1 MILHKLLQIYNR
13 IPLRVFTISITLI
26 LAILAFGSSAGD
38 SLTVDESP
46 HIAAGYSYVVEG
58 DYRLNPE
65 HPPLP
70 KLLSG
75 ISIWVGDKITHQNIY
90 FPNNIS
96 AWTDKVNAQWDMG
109 YAFLFKSGNDA
120 NTIIWWARLPTII
133 VLLLGLPYIIYSVFY
148 HTKDKSIALIS
159 GILYAFSPNIIA
171 HGRLVTTDLIASLSF
186 LIVIDIWIRYLQN
199 QSGKNIFY
207 LILAIAFAFLSKF
220 STILLLPLIFLTG
233 FGYIWIKYWSYNQ
246 QILSKSL
253 ILIRDGIIVALG
265 VFVIINFVYWITMR
279 NMSIDTQLQ
288 LVQESF
294 PQDNQISDITKQT
307 LSNIIQFPGLQYFG
321 QYLLGQAMVVQ
332 RVGGGNTTFLLGK
345 FTNQSF
351 IEYFPLTYL
360 LKENI
365 AIILTLIAIILASII
380 GIIKHFNFK
389 IFGKYKTKILNY
401 WYEIT
406 VFIMIIIYWFI
417 SIRGNLNLGIRH
429 ILPAVTLTYI
439 LIAFGIVKI
448 LIPLRFSKVLLSVFL
463 IWYITTTILV
473 YPSYISNLN
482 ILSGQN
488 QGYQI
493 FTDSNL
499 DWGQDLNRL
508 NNWTKQKNIDILY
521 IDYFGVANVQYYLP
535 NTKIIPVKSTDGP
548 KIGYTAISAT
558 MLQDSFYKRKINPN
572 YQEYWW
578 LAWRKPDYI
587 IGNSILIYYNDKY

>member
-26 LAILAFGSSAGD
+26 LAILAFSSSAGD

-482 ILSGQN
+482 ILS
-488 QGYQI
+488 
-493 FTDSNL
+493 
-499 DWGQDLNRL
+499 
-508 NNWTKQKNIDILY
+508 
-521 IDYFGVANVQYYLP
+521 
-535 NTKIIPVKSTDGP
+535 
-548 KIGYTAISAT
+548 
-558 MLQDSFYKRKINPN
+558 
-572 YQEYWW
+572 
-578 LAWRKPDYI
+578 
-587 IGNSILIYYNDKY
+587 

>member
-1 MILHKLLQIYNR
+1 MVDKLLQIYNR
-13 IPLRVFTISITLI
+13 IPLRVFTIAITLI
-26 LAILAFGSSAGD
+26 LAMLAFGASAGD

-65 HPPLP
+65 HPPLL

-75 ISIWVGDKITHQNIY
+75 ISIWVGDKLTNQNIY
-90 FPNNIS
+90 FPNNIP
-96 AWTDKVNAQWDMG
+96 AWTDRVNAQWDMG
-109 YAFLFKSGNDA
+109 YAFLFNSGNDA

-148 HTKDKSIALIS
+148 HTKNKSIALIS
-159 GILYAFSPNIIA
+159 GILYAFSPNVIA

-199 QSGKNIFY
+199 QSVKNIFY

-220 STILLLPLIFLTG
+220 STILLLPLLVLTG
-233 FGYIWIKYWSYNQ
+233 FGYIIIKDWGD
-246 QILSKSL
+246 KKVVKRSL
-253 ILIRDGIIVALG
+253 ILIRDFIIIALG
-265 VFVIINFVYWITMR
+265 VFVVTNLVYFITMR
-279 NMSIDTQLQ
+279 NMSIETQLQ

-294 PQDNQISDITKQT
+294 PQDNQISEVTKQT
-307 LSNIIQFPGLQYFG
+307 LSSIIQFPGLQYFG

-360 LKENI
+360 LKENLV
-365 AIILTLIAIILASII
+365 IILSLFSTLLASIL
-380 GIIKHFNFK
+380 IIPIKLK
-389 IFGKYKTKILNY
+389 SKGKKWRSSILNN
-401 WYEIT
+401 WYIINIA
-406 VFIMIIIYWFI
+406 IMILIYWFI

-429 ILPAVTLTYI
+429 ILPAVMLTYI
-439 LIAFGIVKI
+439 IIAFGIVKT
-448 LIPLRFSKVLLSVFL
+448 LIQLRFSKVLLSVFL
-463 IWYITTTILV
+463 IWYIAATTLV

-482 ILSGQN
+482 ILAGQN

-499 DWGQDLNRL
+499 DWGQDLKRL
-508 NNWTKQKNIDILY
+508 NDWTKEKNIDTLY
-521 IDYFGVANVQYYLP
+521 IDYFGTADVQYYLP

-548 KIGYTAISAT
+548 QIGYTAISAT
-558 MLQDSFYKRKINPN
+558 MFQDSFYKRQNDQN

-578 LAWRKPDYI
+578 LAWRSPDYI

>member
-1 MILHKLLQIYNR
+1 MFQKIIQIYNK
-13 IPLRVFTISITLI
+13 IPLWVFTLVITCI
-26 LAILAFGSSAGD
+26 LAILAFSSSAGD
-38 SLTVDESP
+38 SLTIDESP
-46 HIAAGYSYVVEG
+46 HIASAYSYVITG

-65 HPPLP
+65 HPPLL

-75 ISIWVGDKITHQNIY
+75 YSIWLGGKLTNQDIY
-90 FPNNIS
+90 FPDNIS

-109 YAFLFKSGNDA
+109 YAFIFKAGNYA
-120 NTIIWWARLPTII
+120 NFIIWWARLPTILL
-133 VLLLGLPYIIYSVFY
+133 LLLGGVYITYSVYY
-148 HTKDKSIALIS
+148 HTKNKAISLIVLV
-159 GILYAFSPNIIA
+159 LYAFSPSVIA
-171 HGRLVTTDLIASLSF
+171 HGRLVTTDLIASLF
-186 LIVIDIWIRYLQN
+186 FIVVIDIWIRYLQN
-199 QSGKNIFY
+199 STKKHLFLLTLSIG
-207 LILAIAFAFLSKF
+207 LAFLSKF
-220 STILLLPLIFLTG
+220 STILLLPMMFISS
-233 FGYIWIKYWSYNQ
+233 FGYILIKYWSYNK

-288 LVQESF
+288 LVQDSF
-294 PQDNQISDITKQT
+294 PQDNQISTITKQN
-307 LSNIIQFPGLQYFG
+307 LSNIIKAPGMRHFG

-360 LKENI
+360 LKENLV
-365 AIILTLIAIILASII
+365 IIFSLMAIILASII
-380 GIIKHFNFK
+380 GIIKNFNS
-389 IFGKYKTKILNY
+389 KILVKSKSTILNH

-406 VFIMIIIYWFI
+406 VSIMIIIYWTI

-429 ILPAVTLTYI
+429 ILPAVILTYI
-439 LIAFGIVKI
+439 LIAIGIVKI
-448 LIPLRFSKVLLSVFL
+448 LFLFKFSKIILGIFL
-463 IWYITTTILV
+463 CLYIFASLNT
-473 YPSYISNLN
+473 YPNYISYLN
-482 ILSGQN
+482 ILAGQQ

-499 DWGQDLNRL
+499 DWGQDLKRL
-508 NNWTKQKNIDILY
+508 NNWTKQQNIDTLY
-521 IDYFGVANVQYYLP
+521 IDYFGTADIQYYLP
-535 NTKIIPVKSTDGP
+535 NTKIIPVKSSDGP

-558 MLQDSFYKRKINPN
+558 MLQDSFYNKKVNPN
-572 YQEYWW
+572 YEEYWW

>member
-1 MILHKLLQIYNR
+1 MVAKLLQIYNR
-13 IPLRVFTISITLI
+13 IPLRVFTITITLM
-26 LAILAFGSSAGD
+26 LAMLAFGSSAGD

-65 HPPLP
+65 HPPLL

-75 ISIWVGDKITHQNIY
+75 ISIWVGDKLTNQNIY
-90 FPNNIS
+90 FPNDIP
-96 AWTDKVNAQWDMG
+96 AWTDRVNAQWDMG

-120 NTIIWWARLPTII
+120 NTVIWWARLPTII

-148 HTKDKSIALIS
+148 HTKNKSIALIS
-159 GILYAFSPNIIA
+159 GILYAFSPNVIA

-220 STILLLPLIFLTG
+220 STILLLPLILLTG
-233 FGYIWIKYWSYNQ
+233 FGYIVIKYWQDKKVLKRSRV
-246 QILSKSL
+246 
-253 ILIRDGIIVALG
+253 LIRDFIIIALG
-265 VFVIINFVYWITMR
+265 VFVMINLVYFITMR
-279 NMSIDTQLQ
+279 NMSVETQLQ

-307 LSNIIQFPGLQYFG
+307 LSSVIQFPGLQYFG

-360 LKENI
+360 LKENLV
-365 AIILTLIAIILASII
+365 IILSLFSIFLASIF
-380 GIIKHFNFK
+380 IIPVKLK
-389 IFGKYKTKILNY
+389 SKGKRWRSSILNN
-401 WYEIT
+401 WYLINIA
-406 VFIMIIIYWFI
+406 IMILIYWFI

-429 ILPAVTLTYI
+429 ILPAVMLTYI
-439 LIAFGIVKI
+439 IIAFGIVKI

-463 IWYITTTILV
+463 IWYIAAITLV

-482 ILSGQN
+482 ILAGQN

-499 DWGQDLNRL
+499 DWGQDLKRL
-508 NNWTKQKNIDILY
+508 NNWTKEKNIDTLY
-521 IDYFGVANVQYYLP
+521 IDYFGTADVQYYLP

-558 MLQDSFYKRKINPN
+558 MFQDSFYKRQNDQN

-578 LAWRKPDYI
+578 FAWRSPDYI

>member
-1 MILHKLLQIYNR
+1 MVAKLLQIYNR
-13 IPLRVFTISITLI
+13 IPLRVFIITITLM
-26 LAILAFGSSAGD
+26 LAVLAFGSSAGD

-65 HPPLP
+65 HPPLL

-75 ISIWVGDKITHQNIY
+75 ISIWVGDKLTNQNIY
-90 FPNNIS
+90 FPNNIPD
-96 AWTDKVNAQWDMG
+96 WTDRVNAQWDMG
-109 YAFLFKSGNDA
+109 YAFLFNSGNDA

-148 HTKDKSIALIS
+148 HTRNKSIALIS
-159 GILYAFSPNIIA
+159 GILYAFSPNVIA

-233 FGYIWIKYWSYNQ
+233 FGYIVIKYWQDKTVLKRSG
-246 QILSKSL
+246 L
-253 ILIRDGIIVALG
+253 LIRDFIIMALG
-265 VFVIINFVYWITMR
+265 VFVVINLVYFITMR
-279 NMSIDTQLQ
+279 NMSVETQLQ

-307 LSNIIQFPGLQYFG
+307 LSSIIQFPGLQYFG

-360 LKENI
+360 LKENLV
-365 AIILTLIAIILASII
+365 IILSLFSIFLASIL
-380 GIIKHFNFK
+380 IIPVKLK
-389 IFGKYKTKILNY
+389 SKGKKWRSSILNN
-401 WYEIT
+401 WYIINIA
-406 VFIMIIIYWFI
+406 IMILIYWFI

-429 ILPAVTLTYI
+429 ILPAVMLTYI
-439 LIAFGIVKI
+439 IIAFGIVKI

-463 IWYITTTILV
+463 IWYIAATTLV

-482 ILSGQN
+482 ILAGQN

-493 FTDSNL
+493 FIDSNL
-499 DWGQDLNRL
+499 DWGQDLKRL
-508 NNWTKQKNIDILY
+508 NNWTKEKNIDTLY
-521 IDYFGVANVQYYLP
+521 IDYFGTADVQYYLP

-558 MLQDSFYKRKINPN
+558 MFQDSFYKRQNDQN

-578 LAWRKPDYI
+578 FAWRSPDYI

>member
-1 MILHKLLQIYNR
+1 MVAKLLQIYNS
-13 IPLRVFTISITLI
+13 IPLRVFTIAITLI

-65 HPPLP
+65 HPPLL

-75 ISIWVGDKITHQNIY
+75 ISIWVGDKLTNQNIY
-90 FPNNIS
+90 FPNNITD
-96 AWTDKVNAQWDMG
+96 WTDRVNAQWDMG
-109 YAFLFKSGNDA
+109 YAFLFNSGNDA

-148 HTKDKSIALIS
+148 HTKNKSIALIS
-159 GILYAFSPNIIA
+159 GILYAFSPNVIA

-220 STILLLPLIFLTG
+220 STILLLPLLVLTG
-233 FGYIWIKYWSYNQ
+233 FVYIVIKYWQ
-246 QILSKSL
+246 DKTVLKRIGV
-253 ILIRDGIIVALG
+253 LIRDFIIIALG
-265 VFVIINFVYWITMR
+265 VFVMINLVYFITMR
-279 NMSIDTQLQ
+279 NMSVETQLQ

-307 LSNIIQFPGLQYFG
+307 LSSIIQLPGLQYFG

-360 LKENI
+360 LKENLV
-365 AIILTLIAIILASII
+365 IILSLFSIFLASIW
-380 GIIKHFNFK
+380 IIPVKLK
-389 IFGKYKTKILNY
+389 SKGKKWGASILNN
-401 WYEIT
+401 WYLINIA
-406 VFIMIIIYWFI
+406 IMILIYWFI

-429 ILPAVTLTYI
+429 ILPAVILTYI
-439 LIAFGIVKI
+439 IIAFGIVKI

-463 IWYITTTILV
+463 IWYVASTILI

-482 ILSGQN
+482 ILAGQN

-499 DWGQDLNRL
+499 DWGQDLKRL
-508 NNWTKQKNIDILY
+508 NNWTKEKNIDTLY
-521 IDYFGVANVQYYLP
+521 IDYFGTADVQYYLP

-558 MLQDSFYKRKINPN
+558 MFQDSFYKRQNDQN

-578 LAWRKPDYI
+578 FAWRSPDYI

>member
-1 MILHKLLQIYNR
+1 MVAKLLQIYNR
-13 IPLRVFTISITLI
+13 IPLRVFTIAITLI
-26 LAILAFGSSAGD
+26 LAMLAFGSSAGD

-65 HPPLP
+65 HPPLL

-75 ISIWVGDKITHQNIY
+75 ISIWVGDKLTNQNIY
-90 FPNNIS
+90 FPNNIP
-96 AWTDKVNAQWDMG
+96 AWTDRVNAQWDMG
-109 YAFLFKSGNDA
+109 YAFLFNSGNDA

-133 VLLLGLPYIIYSVFY
+133 VLLFGLPYIIYSVFY
-148 HTKDKSIALIS
+148 HTKNKSIALIS
-159 GILYAFSPNIIA
+159 GVLYAFSPNVIA

-199 QSGKNIFY
+199 QSVKNIFY

-220 STILLLPLIFLTG
+220 STILLLPLLVLTG
-233 FGYIWIKYWSYNQ
+233 FAYIIIKDWGDKKV
-246 QILSKSL
+246 LKRSL
-253 ILIRDGIIVALG
+253 ILIRDFIIIALG
-265 VFVIINFVYWITMR
+265 VFMVINLVYFITMR
-279 NMSIDTQLQ
+279 NMSIETQLQ

-294 PQDNQISDITKQT
+294 PQDNQISEFTKTT
-307 LSNIIQFPGLQYFG
+307 LSNIVQFPGLQYFG

-360 LKENI
+360 LKENLV
-365 AIILTLIAIILASII
+365 IILSLLSTLLASIL
-380 GIIKHFNFK
+380 IIPIKLK
-389 IFGKYKTKILNY
+389 SKGKKWRSSILNN
-401 WYEIT
+401 WYLINI
-406 VFIMIIIYWFI
+406 VIMILIYWFI

-429 ILPAVTLTYI
+429 ILPAVILTYI
-439 LIAFGIVKI
+439 IIAFGIVKI

-463 IWYITTTILV
+463 ICYIAATILI

-482 ILSGQN
+482 ILAGQN

-499 DWGQDLNRL
+499 DWGQDLKRL
-508 NNWTKQKNIDILY
+508 NNWTKEKNIDTLY
-521 IDYFGVANVQYYLP
+521 IDYFGTADVQYYLP

-548 KIGYTAISAT
+548 QIGYTAISAT
-558 MLQDSFYKRKINPN
+558 MFQDSFYKRQNDQN

-578 LAWRKPDYI
+578 LAWRSPDYI
-587 IGNSILIYYNDKY
+587 IGSSILIYYNDKY

>member
-38 SLTVDESP
+38 SLTMDESP

-65 HPPLP
+65 HPPLL
-70 KLLSG
+70 KLLAG
-75 ISIWVGDKITHQNIY
+75 YSIWLGGKLTNQAIY
-90 FPNNIS
+90 FPDNIS

-148 HTKDKSIALIS
+148 HTKNKSIALIS

-521 IDYFGVANVQYYLP
+521 IDYFG
-535 NTKIIPVKSTDGP
+535 
-548 KIGYTAISAT
+548 
-558 MLQDSFYKRKINPN
+558 
-572 YQEYWW
+572 
-578 LAWRKPDYI
+578 
-587 IGNSILIYYNDKY
+587 